1 MGRTTLTTVAAPPRP
16 PRTHDPELLFEEARR
31 HRRHRWLKLAA
42 AAAAVLAVG
51 AGAYSVARG
60 GTGNPTVQVFKNGVL
75 TSVRQQTVVFLV
87 DVSGSMRATDIRP
100 TRLGATVAA
109 MQSLLERL
117 PARFEV
123 GLVSFSNTAT
133 VVQAPTRNRPL
144 LRQALTTLSPVAATG
159 LGDGLAAA
167 VKLTVASLAQE
178 GIRRA
183 PGNDLPALIILESD
197 GAQNHGTI
205 TPLQAALQ
213 AKAAG
218 IRVDG
223 VALGTPDGSL
233 SLGTSGSFATTV
245 RVPPDPQ
252 TVAQIARLTGGE
264 PFTAPSA
271 NRLNTIFRTLGSNIG
286 R

>member
-1 MGRTTLTTVAAPPRP
+1 
-16 PRTHDPELLFEEARR
+16 
-31 HRRHRWLKLAA
+31 
-42 AAAAVLAVG
+42 VL
-51 AGAYSVARG
+51 
-60 GTGNPTVQVFKNGVL
+60 KNGVL
-75 TSVRQQTVVFLV
+75 TSVPEQTVVFLV

-100 TRLGATVAA
+100 TRLAATVTA
-109 MQSLLERL
+109 MQSLLDRL
-117 PARFEV
+117 PTRFEV
-123 GLVSFSNTAT
+123 GLVSFSTSAT
-133 VVQAPTRNRPL
+133 IVQAPTRNRAI
-144 LRQALTTLSPVAATG
+144 LRQALTTLSPVAGTS

-197 GAQNHGTI
+197 GAQNRGTN
-205 TPLQAALQ
+205 TSLQAALQ

-223 VALGTPDGSL
+223 VALGTPDGSVPF
-233 SLGTSGSFATTV
+233 GYGSYASTV
-245 RVPPDPQ
+245 PVPPDPQ
-252 TVAQIARLTGGE
+252 TVAQIAQVTGGE

-271 NRLNTIFRTLGSNIG
+271 NRLNAIFRTLGSNIS

>member
-1 MGRTTLTTVAAPPRP
+1 MTTIAAPPRP
-16 PRTHDPELLFEEARR
+16 PRTDDPEMLFAEARR

-42 AAAAVLAVG
+42 AAAAVLAAG
-51 AGAYSVARG
+51 AGAYSVAGG
-60 GTGNPTVQVFKNGVL
+60 GTGHLSTVHVLKNGVL
-75 TSVRQQTVVFLV
+75 TSVPQQTVVFLV

-100 TRLGATVAA
+100 TRLAATVAA
-109 MQSLLERL
+109 MQTFLDRL

-123 GLVSFSNTAT
+123 GLVSFSTTAK
-133 VVQAPTRNRPL
+133 VVEAPTRNRPL
-144 LRQALTTLSPVAATG
+144 LRQALSTLSPVSGTS

-183 PGNDLPALIILESD
+183 PGNDLPAVIILESD
-197 GAQNHGTI
+197 GAQNRGAI

-223 VALGTPDGSL
+223 VALGTPGGSVTF
-233 SLGTSGSFATTV
+233 GYGIYAKYHPIP
-245 RVPPDPQ
+245 VPPDPQ
-252 TVAQIARLTGGE
+252 TVAQIARVTGGE
-264 PFTAPSA
+264 PFTAPSS
-271 NRLNTIFRTLGSNIG
+271 NRLGTIFRTLGSNIS